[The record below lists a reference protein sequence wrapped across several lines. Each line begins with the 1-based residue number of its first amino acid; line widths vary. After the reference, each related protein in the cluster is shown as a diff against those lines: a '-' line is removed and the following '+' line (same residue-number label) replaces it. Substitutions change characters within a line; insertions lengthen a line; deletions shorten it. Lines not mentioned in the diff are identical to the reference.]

1 MTRILSGE
9 PVFDF
14 SDPYYYIPSVVAVL
28 TRSGIADLAGLEG
41 QAVCVAAGS
50 LQERWLNHDLKGLD
64 LPAASIHREAPNVTV
79 VPLETDQECAQ
90 ALEAG
95 SADFV
100 AYVASESAV
109 DINIAEGFPFTRLGP
124 PVLSQAMVAAFDKNS
139 GLSTTSLRTEVNQ
152 LFSSLRTDG
161 RLSEL
166 SIKWYGVDLT
176 KAPEVEIVQASTPTA
191 QPSSTPG
198 PVTAQIP
205 SDFPGTFIRVRQYPD
220 LDATVIGSVQAG
232 DQVLVIAYTINRW
245 TWYQLDV
252 PSRGIE
258 GAWISGVIGI
268 GGKNHQ
274 SVVSSTDI
282 RSNALFIPLE
292 DITKP

>member
-1 MTRILSGE
+1 
-9 PVFDF
+9 
-14 SDPYYYIPSVVAVL
+14 
-28 TRSGIADLAGLEG
+28 
-41 QAVCVAAGS
+41 
-50 LQERWLNHDLKGLD
+50 LNGLD

-109 DINIAEGFPFTRLGP
+109 DINISAGFPLTRLGP
-124 PVLSQAMVAAFDKNS
+124 PVLSQTIVAAFDKDS

-152 LFSSLRTDG
+152 LFSAMSTDG

-166 SIKWYGVDLT
+166 SIKWYGLDLT
-176 KAPEVEIVQASTPTA
+176 KAPEVEIVQVSTPTL
-191 QPSSTPG
+191 QPTSTPG
-198 PVTAQIP
+198 PVSAQIP

-220 LDATVIGSVQAG
+220 LDATVVGSVQAG
-232 DQVLVIAYTINRW
+232 DQVSVTAYTINGW
-245 TWYQLDV
+245 IWYQLDV
-252 PSRGIE
+252 PQRKIKG
-258 GAWISGVIGI
+258 GWISGVIGI

-274 SVVSSTDI
+274 SVVSSIDI
-282 RSNALFIPLE
+282 RSNTLFIPLE